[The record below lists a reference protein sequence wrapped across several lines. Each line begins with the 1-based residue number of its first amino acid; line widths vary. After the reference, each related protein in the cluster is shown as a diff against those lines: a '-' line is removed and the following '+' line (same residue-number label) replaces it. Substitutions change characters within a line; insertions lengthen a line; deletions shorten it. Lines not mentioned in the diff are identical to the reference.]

1 MLKWLSSDWMPG
13 YTGNGTDFRK
23 LDVSRR
29 IQTNHVNGLTSETV
43 VGLIANLTSLE
54 LCREEYILRGLPPEH
69 PRSGTS
75 DDVECFISVLH
86 EMLGD
91 IFDLKDFYASFPKI
105 MNEFYKRISRD
116 TRFYYLT
123 GRKHRF
129 RNFALQSFNE
139 PSQNGIERLDRTI
152 ISRRADP
159 GVFVATRGDF
169 LYMGQQQLEHSFTGS
184 QRTFLS
190 PLIQTSH

>member
-1 MLKWLSSDWMPG
+1 MAG

-29 IQTNHVNGLTSETV
+29 IQTNHVNGLTRETV
-43 VGLIANLTSLE
+43 VGFVANLTSLE

-86 EMLGD
+86 EMLQD

-105 MNEFYKRISRD
+105 MNEFYKRISQD
-116 TRFYYLT
+116 TRFYY
-123 GRKHRF
+123 
-129 RNFALQSFNE
+129 
-139 PSQNGIERLDRTI
+139 
-152 ISRRADP
+152 
-159 GVFVATRGDF
+159 
-169 LYMGQQQLEHSFTGS
+169 
-184 QRTFLS
+184 
-190 PLIQTSH
+190 